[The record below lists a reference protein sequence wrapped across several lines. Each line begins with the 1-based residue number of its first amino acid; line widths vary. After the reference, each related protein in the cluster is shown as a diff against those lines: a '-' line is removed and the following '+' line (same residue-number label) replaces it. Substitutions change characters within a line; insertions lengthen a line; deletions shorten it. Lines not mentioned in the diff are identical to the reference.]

1 MFGGPEAMANL
12 MRNPKIAEYFKD
24 PQFAMTFQMC
34 QQNPQMLMQFM
45 QTDSRYMEVFQVL
58 TGIDLSAMNKPGGF
72 GGA

>member
-34 QQNPQMLMQFM
+34 Q
-45 QTDSRYMEVFQVL
+45 
-58 TGIDLSAMNKPGGF
+58 
-72 GGA
+72 

>member
-1 MFGGPEAMANL
+1 
-12 MRNPKIAEYFKD
+12 
-24 PQFAMTFQMC
+24 
-34 QQNPQMLMQFM
+34 MLMQFM